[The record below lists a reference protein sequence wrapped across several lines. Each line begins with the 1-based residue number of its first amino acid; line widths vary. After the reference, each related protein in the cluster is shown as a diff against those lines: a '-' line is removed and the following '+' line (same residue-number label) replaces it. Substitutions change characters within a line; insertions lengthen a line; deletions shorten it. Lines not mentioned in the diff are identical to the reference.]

1 MDQDNLPLINI
12 AIVEDDDADAKLLE
26 NSLREIV
33 SLLQK
38 QVSINRFATAES
50 FLANYTP
57 SYDIVFMDIE
67 LGEASGLEACKVIRQ
82 KDESVII
89 IFTTNMRQFALEGY
103 SVNALDYLIKPIRKQ
118 RLASAL
124 ERALPRLENKK
135 KGEVLLRT
143 SEGLRKVAVD
153 SIRFIE
159 TQNHRVIVH
168 LKEEVIDYFGTMK
181 AIVSVLPPTSFALC
195 NSGYLVNL
203 AYVTT
208 IRGESVYI
216 GTEELKISRS
226 KKKTFMAS
234 LLAYLG
240 DK

>member
-103 SVNALDYLIKPIRKQ
+103 SVSALDYLIKPIRKE

-124 ERALPRLENKK
+124 ERALSRLENKK
-135 KGEVLLRT
+135 KGEVLLKT

-181 AIVSVLPPTSFALC
+181 AIVSVLSPTSFALC

-208 IRGESVYI
+208 VRGESVYI